1 LIKKFI
7 LGYKYFKGN
16 EMIKYILGIVIFIA
30 IVLVAITIGA
40 NNDQIITFNYIVAE
54 SQFQLSSLVAILFGL
69 GLILGWLITAFFY
82 IKLKLKNMALARQVK
97 RQTLQINELTTT
109 RDKVA

>member
-1 LIKKFI
+1 
-7 LGYKYFKGN
+7 
-16 EMIKYILGIVIFIA
+16 MA

-109 RDKVA
+109 RDKVV